1 MNSPTPAAVI
11 AGSAE
16 AALLNL
22 LKVTKP
28 YTAWPPELVRSL
40 MAIGVK
46 VSLEKGQALPLTHI
60 GLPVLNLLQAGVLE
74 IVVPLANGRELALGY
89 LHPGAMVGMAGAFAF
104 VPPEETMELLA
115 EVDCIV
121 WRFSADKFKEL
132 MRQNWQFAETIL
144 GIEATRTGMGIDAI
158 ANTSVLAAEARVAR
172 CLLKSLRDDEFR
184 VYWAKSSS
192 THLNVTQAQL
202 ARMLGLSRQSVGTIL
217 RVFEQKSLIEMR
229 RQQITVL
236 EPTALREIVHGP
248 APSNSN
254 G

>member
-1 MNSPTPAAVI
+1 MISTVPPPAVAEP
-11 AGSAE
+11 AE
-16 AALLNL
+16 AALLKL
-22 LKVTKP
+22 FKVTKP
-28 YTAWPPELVRSL
+28 FTDWPPELAQAL
-40 MAIGVK
+40 TAIGVK
-46 VSLEKGQALPLTHI
+46 VTLAKGQTLPLTHM
-60 GLPVLNLLQAGVLE
+60 GLPVLNLLQSGVLE

-89 LHPGAMVGMAGAFAF
+89 LHPGAIVGIAGTFAF
-104 VPPEETMELLA
+104 VQPEETMDLMA
-115 EVDCIV
+115 EVDCV
-121 WRFSADKFKEL
+121 AWRFSAEKFRGL
-132 MRQNWQFAETIL
+132 MRQNWQFTETIL
-144 GIEATRTGMGIDAI
+144 GIESTRTGMGIDAI
-158 ANTSVLAAEARVAR
+158 ANTSVLGAEARVAR

-217 RVFEQKSLIEMR
+217 RVFEQKGLIEMR

-236 EPTALREIVHGP
+236 EPTVLSEIVHGP